1 MAIEIIDIL
10 KNNPQL
16 LAFILLAFGFWVG
29 KFKLGSFAIGAP
41 AGILIVGTVFGYF
54 GFELPPLLG
63 AFSFLVFLFA
73 VAYEAGPGFFAVAL
87 PQFKKFMTLTLVVV
101 AIEFILTVFASMIF
115 GFNFG
120 LGTGL
125 FTGSG
130 VSAPGLGAAI
140 DIVKT
145 GKISL
150 PDDLSVDQMVQL
162 INISYVITFL
172 TSYLIGMQL
181 IRQSPRLLR
190 FDLAMTAQEAELA
203 MNMSDDESDEEGFW
217 TQTFRAYR
225 VETDE
230 VVGKSIEDFEIDTN
244 CKIDKIKRA
253 DIIIDFEPSTMLKK
267 DDLISVGGHRLAQA
281 PLNNIVG
288 SEIVD
293 RDLLGE
299 EVLTR
304 DVIVTNPSVMGKSLK
319 ELERY
324 GYGCH
329 LGKYTR
335 SGVSLKVYP
344 ELRLMK
350 GDILKITGNKT
361 HLDQIIDLL
370 GYAERDIN
378 ATDLFTFALGI
389 SAGFILGLINISI
402 GNISIGLGTASGV
415 LVAGLVIGYVRSIKQ
430 SFGQVPPAVIWVFK
444 QLGLL
449 IFLADVG
456 VKGGPSVVT
465 ALTSFGPLLIL
476 LSILIGTLPL
486 VIGYLVGDRF
496 FKMNRALLIGA
507 IAGCGNNTP
516 AMLMLVEDAKSSIP
530 AVGYAGTYAITYI
543 VKVIAT
549 TIIIY
554 IL

>member
-1 MAIEIIDIL
+1 MAIEIIDII

-29 KFKLGSFAIGAP
+29 KFKLGSIVLGAP
-41 AGILIVGTVFGYF
+41 AGVLIVGTVFGYF

-87 PQFKKFMTLTLVVV
+87 PQLKKFMTLTLVVV
-101 AIEFILTVFASMIF
+101 AIAFVLTVSASII
-115 GFNFG
+115 FNFNLG

-130 VSAPGLGAAI
+130 ISAPGLGAAI
-140 DIVKT
+140 DIVMAN
-145 GKISL
+145 KIPL
-150 PDDLSVDQMVQL
+150 PDDLSVDEIVQL

-172 TSYLIGMQL
+172 ASYLIGMQL
-181 IRQSPRLLR
+181 IRQSPRLLK

-203 MNMSDDESDEEGFW
+203 LNMSDDSNEEGFW

-225 VETDE
+225 IETDE
-230 VVGKSIEDFEIDTN
+230 AVGKSVEDFEIDTN

-253 DIIIDFEPSTMLKK
+253 ETVIDFEPTTVLEKN
-267 DDLISVGGHRLAQA
+267 DLISVGGHRLAQA
-281 PLNNIVG
+281 PLNNIIG
-288 SEIVD
+288 SEIID

-324 GYGCH
+324 GYGCY

-344 ELRLMK
+344 ELRLIK
-350 GDILKITGNKT
+350 GDILKITGTKT
-361 HLDQIIDLL
+361 HLEQIINIL

-389 SAGFILGLINISI
+389 SAGFILGLINISL

-415 LVAGLVIGYVRSIKQ
+415 LVVGLTIGYVRSISR

-465 ALTSFGPLLIL
+465 ALTSFGPLLII

-486 VIGYLVGDRF
+486 IIGYLVGDRF

-530 AVGYAGTYAITYI
+530 AVGYAGTYAITYV

-549 TIIIY
+549 NIIIY
-554 IL
+554 LL